1 MQPATHSPFINYE
14 LDNQQEES
22 GWWAERDLLEHV
34 INCNWWAHEHNVRI
48 MDDILLGWKTA
59 WIKIQQASITLLLLD
74 ERSVIYLVTYSI
86 TQRVPRMDIR
96 WPGREQLSSNEMNEK
111 VTWIMEDER
120 RRCED
125 ESQSR
130 WLAERNEKW
139 RAGYGVHGHGELASI
154 LFFAPDI
161 MAPAVAIS
169 SFGPA
174 ILILVISFFNFPI
187 QKF

>member
-1 MQPATHSPFINYE
+1 MSYLPSNLVHNPQSPQNGHKMTWTRT
-14 LDNQQEES
+14 N
-22 GWWAERDLLEHV
+22 
-34 INCNWWAHEHNVRI
+34 
-48 MDDILLGWKTA
+48 
-59 WIKIQQASITLLLLD
+59 
-74 ERSVIYLVTYSI
+74 
-86 TQRVPRMDIR
+86 
-96 WPGREQLSSNEMNEK
+96 SSNEMNEK
-111 VTWIMEDER
+111 VTWIVEDER
-120 RRCED
+120 WRCED